1 MRILAISRRFP
12 PDSFGGGEISC
23 QTWCRL
29 LARKNDVHVL
39 TTGSGDVERGEF
51 TVHRFI
57 PPVKGSL
64 PFDIHNN
71 ELFYRKAE
79 KTLAGF
85 VKDEKFDIVHAFN
98 MFSIPP
104 SVSVAKKMNIPV
116 VATVNDHWGTC
127 FFRSHFHE
135 GKVVEVC
142 TNSILKRNIKKE
154 GINPLATPYIIHAMK
169 YRKKAMRKCERLIAV
184 SNPVKNILEKNG
196 FKDVSVIHN
205 PVDLEAFK
213 PEHFKNTNNV
223 LFIGRLDFGKGIK
236 TLIMA
241 ASQARKDVNFNL
253 VFAGTGDEDR
263 YRQMV
268 REYKVTAEFL
278 GKVNHSNVPGVIHDS
293 DIVVAP
299 FERVEAF
306 GRSVSEAAAC
316 ARAVITTDI
325 SGSCDIIEDGVN
337 GSIVPP
343 QNPKALVQALVKL
356 LKNKEKLAAM
366 GNEGRRIVEER
377 LNPDMLLGKLIQVYE
392 TILNGKNS

>member
-1 MRILAISRRFP
+1 VNNAQVFKTSVTTKVIYAA
-12 PDSFGGGEISC
+12 
-23 QTWCRL
+23 
-29 LARKNDVHVL
+29 LARKYDVHVL

-51 TVHRFI
+51 TVHRLI

-85 VKDEKFDIVHAFN
+85 VKDEKFDVVHAFN

-104 SVSVAKKMNIPV
+104 CASVAKKKGRPV

-142 TNSILKRNIKKE
+142 TNSILKRNIKRE
-154 GINPLATPYIIHAMK
+154 GISPLATPYIIHAMK
-169 YRKKAMRKCERLIAV
+169 YRKKAMQKCDRLIAV

-213 PEHFKNTNNV
+213 PEHFRGTGNM
-223 LFIGRLDFGKGIK
+223 LFIGRLDFGKGIE
-236 TLIMA
+236 TLIRA
-241 ASQARKDVNFNL
+241 AALARNDVKFNL

-263 YRQMV
+263 YKQMV

-278 GKVNHSNVPGVIHDS
+278 GKMEHGDIPGVIHDS
-293 DIVVAP
+293 DIVVVP

-306 GRSVSEAAAC
+306 PRAVSEAFAC
-316 ARAVITTDI
+316 GRAVITTDI
-325 SGSCDIIEDGVN
+325 AGGVDIVKDGKSGML
-337 GSIVPP
+337 VPP
-343 QNPKALVQALVKL
+343 RDPEALARIITL
-356 LKNKEKLAAM
+356 LMPDKEKLAAM
-366 GNEGRRIVEER
+366 GIEGRRIVEER
-377 LNPDMLLGKLIQVYE
+377 LNSDMLLGKLIQVYE
-392 TILNGKNS
+392 TILNGRNS